1 MDRQTAL
8 FEYLL
13 RLGDSY
19 VVLSH
24 RLGELCGHGPYLEE
38 DIAQT
43 NIALDLLGQARNLLT
58 YAGEVEG
65 RGRSEDDLAY
75 HRDDRG
81 YRNFLLV
88 EQPNEDY
95 AHVIARQFLFDA
107 FNLELLER
115 LTRSSDE
122 TVAGIAQK
130 AIKESAYHVQQ
141 SGDWVVRL
149 GDGTQESHERMA
161 EALDWMWPYT
171 GELFMADAV
180 DRKVAAAGIAPDPE
194 ELKAAWDRR
203 VDAVLA
209 EAGLERP
216 ADVPWQTGG
225 KTGYHTEY
233 LGYLLAEMQILPRTH
248 PGAEW

>member
-38 DIAQT
+38 DIAQN

-149 GDGTQESHERMA
+149 GDGTQESHDRMA

-180 DRKVAAAGIAPDPE
+180 DRTVAEAGIAPDPE

-209 EAGLERP
+209 QAGLERP